1 MRIRRHAGLS
11 LLLAIFVLVAQLG
24 AQAHAY
30 SHLAKS
36 PDPIQRSSHGG
47 APCVECSAFAP
58 LLTAVSGASFP
69 VVVTAVEPPA
79 IAASPAVGVH
89 ATATCTAY
97 RSRAPPAPTPFV

>member
-11 LLLAIFVLVAQLG
+11 LLLAICVLVAQLG

-36 PDPIQRSSHGG
+36 PDPIQRSAHS
-47 APCVECSAFAP
+47 APCIECSAFAP

-69 VVVTAVEPPA
+69 VVVAVVDPPTITASL
-79 IAASPAVGVH
+79 AAGVH
-89 ATATCTAY
+89 SAAPCTAY
-97 RSRAPPAPTPFV
+97 RSRAPPAMVPFV